1 MSAAINVMRTWS
13 EEAALGIQR
22 ATELRA
28 ALQGL
33 VRDADASDELV
44 HAVGSGAD
52 FDDPFDAVI
61 TLARAGNDAMYD
73 AWNGA
78 EAAGTILER
87 AAAGHPGGEGYTQL
101 LRAAARAEQ
110 AGGDLGNWIA
120 TGGRSASLGQL
131 EAYVRPMLDE
141 VRVAAEAAL
150 RAG

>member
-1 MSAAINVMRTWS
+1 MAMAINVVRTWS
-13 EEAALGIQR
+13 EEAALAIQR
-22 ATELRA
+22 ASESQS
-28 ALQGL
+28 ALQRL
-33 VRDADASDELV
+33 VTDADASDELV

-61 TLARAGNDAMYD
+61 TLARAGNDGMYD

-78 EAAGTILER
+78 EAAGSILER
-87 AAAGHPGGEGYTQL
+87 AAAKHPGGEGYTQL
-101 LRAAARAEQ
+101 LRAAAQAEQ

-131 EAYVRPMLDE
+131 EAHVRPMLDE
-141 VRVAAEAAL
+141 VRSAAEGAL